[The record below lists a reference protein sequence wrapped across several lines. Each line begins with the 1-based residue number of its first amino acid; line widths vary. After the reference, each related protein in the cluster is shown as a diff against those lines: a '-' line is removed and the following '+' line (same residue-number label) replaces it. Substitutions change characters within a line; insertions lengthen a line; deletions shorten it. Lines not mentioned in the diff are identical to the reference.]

1 MKISA
6 VIPAYNSAPF
16 IRAAISSIQAQTSAV
31 DEIIVID
38 DGSTDH
44 TEQVVASLS
53 GNIIYHKQSNQGPSA
68 ARNTGIELA
77 TSDWIA
83 FLDADDQWTPEKIA
97 WQQQTL
103 SKHPELH
110 LVAGDMAEIDNDDKL
125 LTESVLAKHRLL
137 DTFQQLAGQPVP
149 DALARLV
156 KKNFIPTG
164 TVLVK
169 RETAIQAGLFNPAI
183 RFGEDLE
190 LWAKIAANHPIS
202 CLPQILMLRRQ
213 HGNNATQASERM
225 LIDLTKVMDSIRRY
239 AQPQL
244 TAQGIEPDHQVAD
257 AYWTLGYWYF
267 NHDRRIDAAHA
278 FTNSLKQQFKLNSLA
293 FLLSCY
299 LPTPLISAI
308 RTIKQKFANS

>member
-6 VIPAYNSAPF
+6 VIPTYNSARF
-16 IRAAISSIQAQTSAV
+16 IRAAISSIQAQTSAI
-31 DEIIVID
+31 DEIIIID
-38 DGSTDH
+38 DGSTDE

-53 GNIIYHKQSNQGPSA
+53 GNIIYHKQSNQGPSV

-77 TSDWIA
+77 TGDWIA

-97 WQQQTL
+97 WQKQTL
-103 SKHPELH
+103 SQYPELH
-110 LVAGDMAEIDNDDKL
+110 LIAGDMAEIDNDDKL
-125 LTESVLAKHRLL
+125 LTESVLAKHQLL
-137 DTFQQLAGQPVP
+137 ETFQTLAGQPVP
-149 DALARLV
+149 KALARLV
-156 KKNFIPTG
+156 EKNFIPTG

-169 RETAIQAGLFNPAI
+169 RETVIQAGLFNPAI

-213 HGNNATQASERM
+213 HGNNATQASKRM

-244 TAQGIEPDHQVAD
+244 LAQGIEPAHLVAQ
-257 AYWTLGYWYF
+257 AYWTLGYWCL
-267 NHDRRIDAAHA
+267 NNGERIDAAHA

-299 LPTPLISAI
+299 LPNPLLSVLRA
-308 RTIKQKFANS
+308 IKQKFAKS